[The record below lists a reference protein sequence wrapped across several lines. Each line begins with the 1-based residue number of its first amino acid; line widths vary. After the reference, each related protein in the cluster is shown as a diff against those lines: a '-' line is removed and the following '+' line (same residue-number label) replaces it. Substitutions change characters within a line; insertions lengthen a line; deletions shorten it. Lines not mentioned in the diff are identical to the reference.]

1 MRMRRTISLGVAVLI
16 GSAGLASWQLA
27 DGSAGFIS
35 LTSNSSYHIQVDGG
49 GATPS
54 AAEANAASRVPDNC
68 TKPWVI
74 DGPYIND
81 GEWVV
86 VEEATCVPED

>member
-1 MRMRRTISLGVAVLI
+1 MPRVSAFYGVVIYSL
-16 GSAGLASWQLA
+16 S
-27 DGSAGFIS
+27 
-35 LTSNSSYHIQVDGG
+35 SNNPYHIEVTGG
-49 GATPS
+49 GPTPS
-54 AAEANAASRVPDNC
+54 AAEANAVSKVPDNC

-86 VEEATCVPED
+86 IEEATCVYTG